1 MMQRST
7 SQSSAS
13 RPGNLLYF
21 LKLLRY
27 ARPRRTV
34 RAEHAMHIAPRVALS
49 IDGFLVGGFML
60 ACSPAAMGPVTVFA
74 DPGKYE
80 YYSCE
85 QIAAQRTYWTG
96 RELEMKLLMDKAD
109 QGTGGTVVNVIAY
122 QGDYVVARE
131 ELKVI
136 DATAR
141 AKNCDAPRRP

>member
-1 MMQRST
+1 MR
-7 SQSSAS
+7 
-13 RPGNLLYF
+13 
-21 LKLLRY
+21 
-27 ARPRRTV
+27 
-34 RAEHAMHIAPRVALS
+34 IAPCVALS
-49 IDGFLVGGFML
+49 IDGLLAGGFL
-60 ACSPAAMGPVTVFA
+60 SACAPAAMGPVTVFA

-80 YYSCE
+80 YHSCE

-109 QGTGGTVVNVIAY
+109 QGTGGAVVNVIAY
-122 QGDYVVARE
+122 QGDYVLARE